1 MSEEVK
7 EKQQALTKRTMVGVV
22 SSDKMQ
28 KTVVVSVS
36 RKVMDEKFGKYV
48 TKVSKF
54 KAHSER
60 DEAKEGDK
68 VVIIESRPI
77 SRQKRWRVQS
87 ILEKARQE

>member
-1 MSEEVK
+1 MREEVK
-7 EKQQALTKRTMVGVV
+7 EKQQTLVKRTMVGVV

-54 KAHSER
+54 KAHSEN

-68 VVIIESRPI
+68 VVIVESRPI